1 MTDEIKL
8 GICALGSVVFHLA
21 LKRGLD
27 YLPPRHDPSPD
38 QKVTIQVVEPPP
50 PAPAP
55 PPPPEPEKPPEP
67 TPEPKIVPHEAPA
80 PHPVKAPQVAA
91 VAKDTPPPDHPAV
104 TTDTQ
109 DEPVFGVSMSS
120 TSATGTGP
128 AMPVGNTTRAPAN
141 TGSAAPPK
149 TLAQPVAAFE
159 ATKMPLPQGRC
170 FGKYTE
176 EARAAGDEGTV
187 VLDLVVD
194 ETGRAREIHATQ
206 PLPHGLTEAAIKAL
220 QDCRFTPGEKDGKPV
235 PVKIRG
241 FKIHFVLSEAQ

>member
-8 GICALGSVVFHLA
+8 AVCALGSVVFHVA
-21 LKRGLD
+21 LERGLEH
-27 YLPPRHDPSPD
+27 LPPRQDPAQD
-38 QKVTIQVVEPPP
+38 RKVTIQVVEPPP
-50 PAPAP
+50 REP
-55 PPPPEPEKPPEP
+55 PPPLPPEPEKPPEP
-67 TPEPKIVPHEAPA
+67 TPPKVVHEAPS
-80 PHPVKAPQVAA
+80 PHPVKAPAVAA
-91 VAKDTPPPDHPAV
+91 IAKDLPPPEHPAV

-128 AMPVGNTTRAPAN
+128 AMPVGNTTRAPTN
-141 TGSAAPPK
+141 TGSAAAPK
-149 TLAQPVAAFE
+149 ALAQPVAAFE

-170 FGKYTE
+170 FGKYTD

-220 QDCRFTPGEKDGKPV
+220 EDCRFTPGEKDGKPV

>member
-8 GICALGSVVFHLA
+8 AICVVGSVVFHIA
-21 LKRGLD
+21 VKRGLD
-27 YLPPRHDPSPD
+27 HLPPSHDPPRD

-50 PAPAP
+50 PPA
-55 PPPPEPEKPPEP
+55 PPPEPEKPAEPEKLP
-67 TPEPKIVPHEAPA
+67 PKIVHEAPT
-80 PHPVKAPQVAA
+80 PHPVKAPQLAA
-91 VAKDTPPPDHPAV
+91 VAKDAPAPEHPAV

-120 TSATGTGP
+120 TSAAGTGP

-149 TLAQPVAAFE
+149 ALAGPVAAFE

-170 FGKYTE
+170 FGKYTD

-194 ETGRAREIHATQ
+194 ETGRTRDVHVTQ
-206 PLPHGLTEAAIKAL
+206 GLPHGLTEAAIKAL
-220 QDCRFTPGEKDGKPV
+220 QDCRFTPGEKDGQAV

>member
-1 MTDEIKL
+1 MSDEIKL
-8 GICALGSVVFHLA
+8 AVCAVGSVVFHLA
-21 LKRGLD
+21 LKHGLD
-27 YLPPRHDPSPD
+27 YLPPRHDPAQD
-38 QKVTIQVVEPPP
+38 RKVTIQVVEPPP
-50 PAPAP
+50 PEP
-55 PPPPEPEKPPEP
+55 PPPLPPEPEKTPEP
-67 TPEPKIVPHEAPA
+67 TPPKIVHEAPS
-80 PHPVKAPQVAA
+80 PHPVKAPIVAA
-91 VAKDTPPPDHPAV
+91 VAKDLPPPEHPAV
-104 TTDTQ
+104 TTDTT
-109 DEPVFGVSMSS
+109 DEPTFGISMSS

-141 TGSAAPPK
+141 TGSAAPVKP
-149 TLAQPVAAFE
+149 LAAPVAAFE

-170 FGKYTE
+170 FGKYTD

>member
-8 GICALGSVVFHLA
+8 AICVVGSVVFHVA

-27 YLPPRHDPSPD
+27 HLPPRHDPARD
-38 QKVTIQVVEPPP
+38 QKVTIQVVEPAP
-50 PAPAP
+50 PAPP
-55 PPPPEPEKPPEP
+55 PEPPPEPEKPPEP
-67 TPEPKIVPHEAPA
+67 TPEKIIPHESPA
-80 PHPVKAPQVAA
+80 PHPVKAPQLAA
-91 VAKDTPPPDHPAV
+91 VAKDSPPPDHPAV

-120 TSATGTGP
+120 TSPTGTGP
-128 AMPVGNTTRAPAN
+128 AIPVGNTTRAPAN
-141 TGSAAPPK
+141 TGSAAPAKP
-149 TLAQPVAAFE
+149 LAQPVGAFE

-170 FGKYTE
+170 FGKYTD

-194 ETGRAREIHATQ
+194 ETGRAREIHVTEG
-206 PLPHGLTEAAIKAL
+206 LPHGLTEAAIKAL
-220 QDCRFTPGEKDGKPV
+220 QDCRFTPGEKDGQAV